1 MAFLFDFLP
10 ILLFFLAYKWKGI
23 FVATAVIIVAT
34 LIQVAVQWARTRTV
48 KPMHLI
54 TAVLVLVFGGI
65 TLLLGD
71 EEWIKWKV
79 TVVNWLLAAILL
91 ASAFVGTRKTAIER
105 LLGTE
110 IDLPAVVWRRLNA
123 MWIGFFVVLGAINL
137 YVMHYF
143 STDTWVDFKFYGVLG
158 LTLLFALVQGFYLA
172 RHITVQESAEESTD
186 TKDH

>member
-10 ILLFFLAYKWKGI
+10 VLLFFLAYKWKGI
-23 FVATAVIIVAT
+23 FIATGVIIVAT
-34 LIQVAVQWARTRTV
+34 LVQVAIQWIRTRTI

-79 TVVNWLLAAILL
+79 TVVNWLLAMVLL
-91 ASAFVGTRKTAIER
+91 VSAFVGSRRTAIER

-110 IDLPAVVWRRLNA
+110 IELPARVWRRLNA
-123 MWIGFFVVLGAINL
+123 MWIGFFVVLGAINF

-143 STDTWVDFKFYGVLG
+143 STDAWVDFKFYGVLG
-158 LTLLFALVQGFYLA
+158 LTLVFALLQGIYLA
-172 RHITVQESAEESTD
+172 RHMTIEESTEE
-186 TKDH
+186 K

>member
-10 ILLFFLAYKWKGI
+10 VLLFFLAYKWKGI
-23 FVATAVIIVAT
+23 FIATGVIIVAT
-34 LIQVAVQWARTRTV
+34 LVQVAIQWIRTRTV

-79 TVVNWLLAAILL
+79 TVVNWLLAMVLL
-91 ASAFVGTRKTAIER
+91 VSAFVGSRRTAIER

-110 IDLPAVVWRRLNA
+110 IELPAPVWRRLNA
-123 MWIGFFVVLGAINL
+123 MWIAFFVVLGAINL

-143 STDTWVDFKFYGVLG
+143 STDAWVDFKFYGVLG
-158 LTLLFALVQGFYLA
+158 LTLVFALLQGIYLA
-172 RHITVQESAEESTD
+172 RHMTVEESTEE
-186 TKDH
+186 K

>member
-10 ILLFFLAYKWKGI
+10 VLLFFLAYKWKGI
-23 FVATAVIIVAT
+23 FIATGVIIVAT
-34 LIQVAVQWARTRTV
+34 LVQVAIQWIRTRTV

-79 TVVNWLLAAILL
+79 TVVNWLLAMVLL
-91 ASAFVGTRKTAIER
+91 VSAFVGSRRTAIER

-110 IDLPAVVWRRLNA
+110 IELPAPVWRRLNA
-123 MWIGFFVVLGAINL
+123 MWIAFFVVLGAINL

-143 STDTWVDFKFYGVLG
+143 STDAWVDFKFYGVLG
-158 LTLLFALVQGFYLA
+158 LTLVFALLQGIYLA
-172 RHITVQESAEESTD
+172 RHMTIEESTEE
-186 TKDH
+186 K

>member
-10 ILLFFLAYKWKGI
+10 VLLFFLAYKWKGI
-23 FVATAVIIVAT
+23 FIATGVIIVAT
-34 LIQVAVQWARTRTV
+34 IVQVAVQWIRTRTV

-79 TVVNWLLAAILL
+79 TVVNWLLATVLL
-91 ASAFVGTRKTAIER
+91 ASAFIGSRKTAIER

-110 IDLPAVVWRRLNA
+110 IDLSVPVWRRLNA
-123 MWIGFFVVLGAINL
+123 MWIGFFVVLGAVNL

-158 LTLLFALVQGFYLA
+158 LTLVFALLQGIYLA
-172 RHITVQESAEESTD
+172 RHITVEESTEE
-186 TKDH
+186 K

>member
-10 ILLFFLAYKWKGI
+10 VLLFFLAYKWKGI
-23 FVATAVIIVAT
+23 FIATGVIIAAT
-34 LIQVAVQWARTRTV
+34 LVQVAVQWIRTRTV

-79 TVVNWLLAAILL
+79 TVVNWLFAVGLL
-91 ASAFVGTRKTAIER
+91 ASAYIGQRRTAIER
-105 LLGTE
+105 LLGSE
-110 IDLPAVVWRRLNA
+110 IQLPPIVWRRLNA
-123 MWIGFFVVLGAINL
+123 MWITFFIVLGTVNL
-137 YVMHYF
+137 YVMHTF

-158 LTLLFALVQGFYLA
+158 LTLVFALLQGLYLA
-172 RHITVQESAEESTD
+172 RHITVEESTEE
-186 TKDH
+186 K